1 MANRHT
7 LHKSKLTAFGDW
19 LISDGWKIEDTN
31 GFYEVLRAKK
41 GKRVLIV
48 YERIDMKEH
57 YSLAD
62 RDCPIVRKFL
72 NRERN
77 RGNEQ

>member
-7 LHKSKLTAFGDW
+7 LHKSKLTTFRDW
-19 LISDGWKIEDTN
+19 LISDGWKIEDTK

-48 YERIDMKEH
+48 YERFDMKEH

-62 RDCPIVRKFL
+62 RDCPIVRQFL
-72 NRERN
+72 RVGKDAEK
-77 RGNEQ
+77 

>member
-7 LHKSKLTAFGDW
+7 LHKSKLTAFSDW
-19 LISDGWKIEDTN
+19 LISDGWKIEDTK

-48 YERIDMKEH
+48 YERLDMKEH
-57 YSLAD
+57 YSLSD
-62 RDCPIVRKFL
+62 HDNCIVRRFL
-72 NRERN
+72 RER
-77 RGNEQ
+77 RKGE

>member
-1 MANRHT
+1 MANRHI
-7 LHKSKLTAFGDW
+7 LHKSKLTAFRDW
-19 LISDGWKIEDTN
+19 LISDGWEIQDTK

-48 YERIDMKEH
+48 YERLDMKEH

-62 RDCPIVRKFL
+62 RDCPIVRQFL
-72 NRERN
+72 NKERK
-77 RGNEQ
+77 RGSEQ

>member
-7 LHKSKLTAFGDW
+7 LHKNKLTAFKDW
-19 LISDGWKIEDTN
+19 LISDGWEIKDTK

-48 YERIDMKEH
+48 YERFDMKEH

-62 RDCPIVRKFL
+62 RDCPIVRQFL
-72 NRERN
+72 RQRKEA
-77 RGNEQ
+77 GK

>member
-7 LHKSKLTAFGDW
+7 LHKNKLTAFKDW
-19 LISDGWKIEDTN
+19 LISDGWEIEDTK

-48 YERIDMKEH
+48 YERFDMKEH

-62 RDCPIVRKFL
+62 RDCPIVGQFLRQRK
-72 NRERN
+72 EA
-77 RGNEQ
+77 GK

>member
-7 LHKSKLTAFGDW
+7 LHKNKLTAFKDW
-19 LISDGWKIEDTN
+19 LISDGWEIEDTK

-48 YERIDMKEH
+48 YERFDMKEH
-57 YSLAD
+57 YSLAV
-62 RDCPIVRKFL
+62 RDCPIVRQFL
-72 NRERN
+72 RQRKEA
-77 RGNEQ
+77 GK